1 MNLAQLVEQ
10 AHIDGASI
18 LGGNANVEVTH
29 IAENSRQA
37 RPGTLFVAVHGSVH
51 DGHKFIPGALELGAV
66 AVAGMHT
73 ERPEGLPD
81 SVPYLHVPDDRA
93 AVAELSAAFFG
104 HPSRKL
110 QVVGVTGT
118 DGKTTTSTL
127 IHSIL
132 LAAGKR
138 TGLIS
143 TIRAEIGGQSY
154 DTGFHVTTPEAF
166 DVQRYLH
173 DMLEAGTEVA
183 VLETTSHAL
192 DQGRVLCVDYDVAVV
207 TNVTHEHM
215 DWHGNWENYME
226 AKARLFKVLNK
237 SYRKPSTPKAAVI
250 NADDRSYDRLKR
262 IPADVHYV
270 YGLDRR
276 QQPDITAD
284 DLEFRPSGTRF
295 VVQTPVADVTV
306 TLHLPGKHNIYNAL
320 AAVGA
325 ALALGI
331 PTEAI
336 KQGLEAVEGI
346 KGRTE
351 WVKEAQPLGFDVV
364 VDFAH
369 TPNGLEKALEFARQ
383 TVDARNGRVIA
394 VFGSAGLR
402 DREKRGMMGHVA
414 GKLADLTIVT
424 AEDPRTE
431 RVEDISAEIARALE
445 AEGRVEGR
453 DFWQIHDRAEAIAY
467 AIGIAQRGDMVI
479 TCGKAHEASMCYGT
493 EETPWDEFAAVKAG
507 LARRG
512 VS

>member
-1 MNLAQLVEQ
+1 MKLAQLVEQ

-18 LGGNANVEVTH
+18 LGGAANVELTH

-66 AVAGMHT
+66 AVAGVRT

-110 QVVGVTGT
+110 QVIGVTGT

-138 TGLIS
+138 AGLIS

-173 DMLEAGTEVA
+173 DMVEAGTDVA

-226 AKARLFKVLNK
+226 AKARALHGAQQELPQAIHAQ
-237 SYRKPSTPKAAVI
+237 SRRDQCRRQI
-250 NADDRSYDRLKR
+250 IRLAQAHTR
-262 IPADVHYV
+262 RHALRLRP
-270 YGLDRR
+270 DRR

-284 DLEFRPSGTRF
+284 DLEFRP
-295 VVQTPVADVTV
+295 
-306 TLHLPGKHNIYNAL
+306 
-320 AAVGA
+320 
-325 ALALGI
+325 
-331 PTEAI
+331 
-336 KQGLEAVEGI
+336 
-346 KGRTE
+346 
-351 WVKEAQPLGFDVV
+351 
-364 VDFAH
+364 
-369 TPNGLEKALEFARQ
+369 KA
-383 TVDARNGRVIA
+383 RV
-394 VFGSAGLR
+394 S
-402 DREKRGMMGHVA
+402 
-414 GKLADLTIVT
+414 
-424 AEDPRTE
+424 
-431 RVEDISAEIARALE
+431 
-445 AEGRVEGR
+445 
-453 DFWQIHDRAEAIAY
+453 
-467 AIGIAQRGDMVI
+467 
-479 TCGKAHEASMCYGT
+479 
-493 EETPWDEFAAVKAG
+493 
-507 LARRG
+507 
-512 VS
+512 